1 MRYSSSQ
8 RQRLY
13 LHLGWLV
20 LSVTACA
27 HQPTSGTY
35 SLSNLSAFE
44 QSVFKEINRA
54 RTQPTAYA
62 AFLEETKAQYD
73 SLLPKIPGEERHQPD
88 DFLRPLYE
96 AIAVLKATTPL
107 PALTLS
113 RGLTSAARDHL
124 RDQSLADTVSHTG
137 SDGNTLAERVNRY
150 GVWQSGIGENIA
162 SGSGTAQRLVMQMII
177 DQSDPA
183 RQHRLNIL
191 NPAFSV
197 GGIACGNSPQYRN
210 LCIITFAGNY
220 VDKTAGAQ

>member
-1 MRYSSSQ
+1 MQYSSSQ
-8 RQRLY
+8 RRRLY

-88 DFLRPLYE
+88 DFIRPLYE
-96 AIAVLKATTPL
+96 AIAALKATPPL
-107 PALTLS
+107 PLY
-113 RGLTSAARDHL
+113 
-124 RDQSLADTVSHTG
+124 Q
-137 SDGNTLAERVNRY
+137 
-150 GVWQSGIGENIA
+150 
-162 SGSGTAQRLVMQMII
+162 
-177 DQSDPA
+177 P
-183 RQHRLNIL
+183 
-191 NPAFSV
+191 
-197 GGIACGNSPQYRN
+197 
-210 LCIITFAGNY
+210 
-220 VDKTAGAQ
+220 